1 MARPKSLNGVSG
13 KSLKKAAGRGAEECK
28 SGGDVVVIDPA
39 LGSIANIASLGSK
52 RERAVQLQRT
62 NPKKLGAQ
70 HATTS
75 NPYARCVTHQH
86 LGSAI
91 RYVLAILGM
100 VTPSLLRDVAGRN
113 IAALRQDLYD
123 QVLLPHPNDVQSTL
137 LNRDAKHAAA
147 VAPIV
152 AVTIAGNADANAVGV
167 DSDAADVFDT
177 DYDSEMFDED
187 RGIRDV
193 RRYKD

>member
-1 MARPKSLNGVSG
+1 MPAISMAPLTRS
-13 KSLKKAAGRGAEECK
+13 AAG
-28 SGGDVVVIDPA
+28 P
-39 LGSIANIASLGSK
+39 
-52 RERAVQLQRT
+52 AVQLKRT
-62 NPKKLGAQ
+62 NPKKPGAQ
-70 HATTS
+70 QATTS
-75 NPYARCVTHQH
+75 NPYARYVTHRN

-91 RYVLAILGM
+91 RYALAILGM

-152 AVTIAGNADANAVGV
+152 AVPIAGNADANVVGV
-167 DSDAADVFDT
+167 DSDASD